1 MRKGLAEKV
10 CEALMEQNKYI
21 NEQCFIM
28 PCKTFVLKVK
38 QEVENF
44 MADTQAEMGM
54 GIAFLIKEK
63 RKNNVSAEDIL
74 ESVCRLCRDLIDHS
88 PECALEFTKLLEGLE
103 NGNA

>member
-1 MRKGLAEKV
+1 MRKNLAEKV

-21 NEQCFIM
+21 TENCFIM
-28 PCKTFVLKVK
+28 PCKTFALKVQ

-63 RKNNVSAEDIL
+63 KKNNVNTEEIL
-74 ESVCRLCRDLIDHS
+74 ESVCRLCIDLISHS
-88 PECALEFTKLLEGLE
+88 PECALEFTKLLENLE
-103 NGNA
+103 NAR